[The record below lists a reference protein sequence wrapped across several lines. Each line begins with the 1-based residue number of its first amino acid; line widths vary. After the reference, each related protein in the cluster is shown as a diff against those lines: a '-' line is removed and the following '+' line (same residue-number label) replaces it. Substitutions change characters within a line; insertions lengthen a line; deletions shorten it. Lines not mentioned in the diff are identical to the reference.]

1 MFYYDLFGSKGTKLD
16 GVSSYFDNNID
27 YDGDLKPNASYK
39 TYFYILYDGD
49 GKYSIDF
56 DNYSQEV
63 SLKFDIIK

>member
-27 YDGDLKPNASYK
+27 YDGD
-39 TYFYILYDGD
+39 